1 MDEAGAL
8 AKSVDGPVLPV
19 LLDVAPTDVK
29 EPLSRFQS
37 AELSRD
43 GIKSLVKTLN
53 EYSPAGNT
61 VLKEVIDDAFEVL

>member
-1 MDEAGAL
+1 
-8 AKSVDGPVLPV
+8 V